1 MNPYVAL
8 AARIN
13 TSDAASLSSRLTA
26 WHDAMVT
33 HERTL
38 RRLPAS
44 HACDEECPHTEA
56 RDLWREAVMT
66 FGSLAEDLRFL
77 RSRAN
82 PSVDVSRADVS
93 LRNRA
98 IDDVIAGSFPASDPP
113 SWNPGG
119 AHPDSPAGIAAGNAD
134 SQTGGVEL

>member
-13 TSDAASLSSRLTA
+13 TSDAVSLGSRLSA

-33 HERTL
+33 HERSL
-38 RRLPAS
+38 RSRFTGA
-44 HACDEECPHTEA
+44 ACDDECPHTEA
-56 RDLWREAVMT
+56 RTLWSEAVRT
-66 FGSLAEDLRFL
+66 FGSLAGDLRFL

-82 PSVDVSRADVS
+82 QPAAAAPAEASRRS
-93 LRNRA
+93 QA
-98 IDDVIAGSFPASDPP
+98 IDDVIAASFPASDPP

-119 AHPDSPAGIAAGNAD
+119 AFSDG
-134 SQTGGVEL
+134 